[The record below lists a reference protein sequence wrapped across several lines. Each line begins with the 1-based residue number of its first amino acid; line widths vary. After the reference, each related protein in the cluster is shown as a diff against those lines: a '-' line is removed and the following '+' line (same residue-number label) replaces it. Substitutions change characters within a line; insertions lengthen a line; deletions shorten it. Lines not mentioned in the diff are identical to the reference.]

1 MEHLTALS
9 SLTVWTADRS
19 TARSFGLRS
28 RTRRSPRGGRRNH
41 KLGGC
46 DARCGHPVEPGEP
59 QHRILV
65 LAPRT
70 NKKRDPR
77 GAAHLVCPG
86 RRPTDLC
93 ATALFSFQGTDA
105 SARPVSDRITDR
117 TEGAWRQSQRQIDY
131 HRGCRVSMR
140 PTPVLSTVSSTVLS
154 TGSRAAPFLA
164 AAQSIPAARSSAACR
179 ATFSEIDCPWVSSNR

>member
-19 TARSFGLRS
+19 ADRSLGLRS
-28 RTRRSPRGGRRNH
+28 RTRRPSFDARRNH

-65 LAPRT
+65 LAPKQTKTRPT
-70 NKKRDPR
+70 R
-77 GAAHLVCPG
+77 GRAPVCPG

-131 HRGCRVSMR
+131 HRGYRVSTR
-140 PTPVLSTVSSTVLS
+140 PTPLLSTVSSTASPQSAVDA
-154 TGSRAAPFLA
+154 GCGG
-164 AAQSIPAARSSAACR
+164 AAQSIPVARSSAACCPI
-179 ATFSEIDCPWVSSNR
+179 FSLIDWA